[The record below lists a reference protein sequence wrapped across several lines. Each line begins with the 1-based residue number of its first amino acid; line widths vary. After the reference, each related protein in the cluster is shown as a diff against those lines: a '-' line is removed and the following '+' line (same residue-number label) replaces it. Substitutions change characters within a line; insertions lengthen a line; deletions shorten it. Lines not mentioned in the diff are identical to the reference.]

1 MPLSIPVVFDSCLR
15 LAKETQAPQSPHT
28 RAPSG
33 LSLPT
38 TKIPAAVLAQIKRS
52 LLEQSLKFT
61 KEDLLH
67 YMKSIGLTKR
77 NFKNTKLAY
86 IGALDKIYSFSDI
99 IKLKNKYLTM
109 KDWQCMLEHV
119 ITNTQYHSSILWCL
133 FMLEQS
139 FADLIAELKTI
150 YFD

>member
-1 MPLSIPVVFDSCLR
+1 
-15 LAKETQAPQSPHT
+15 
-28 RAPSG
+28 
-33 LSLPT
+33 
-38 TKIPAAVLAQIKRS
+38 
-52 LLEQSLKFT
+52 
-61 KEDLLH
+61 
-67 YMKSIGLTKR
+67 MKSIGLTKR

-109 KDWQCMLEHV
+109 KDWKCMLKHV
-119 ITNTQYHSSILWCL
+119 ITNTKYHSSILWCL

-150 YFD
+150 YFDYLIN